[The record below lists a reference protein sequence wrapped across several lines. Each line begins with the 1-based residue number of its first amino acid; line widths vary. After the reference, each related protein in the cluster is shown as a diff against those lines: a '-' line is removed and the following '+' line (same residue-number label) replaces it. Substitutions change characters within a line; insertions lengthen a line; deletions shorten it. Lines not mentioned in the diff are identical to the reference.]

1 MVQPVASPS
10 SPSVRLTAFEL
21 PTITHLVHLH
31 HDALYRYAFRL
42 TGSAPDAEDLL
53 QQTFLSAHRNLEQLR
68 NVSHAKAWLY
78 TILRNAYLKQLR
90 HRDRYHVEL
99 AEELDVPQQEP
110 QQSWFDEE
118 RLQSAVRCLPEA
130 NRVVVMMFYFEELS
144 YRSIGPAIGSEVSRA
159 ALLAIALASVFI
171 ILYVAWAFRQVS
183 HPFRFGA
190 CAVSALVHDVF
201 VVISFVAI
209 MYFVAGW
216 EINALFLTAVLTVI
230 GYSVNDTIVVF
241 DRIRENS
248 KRHRS
253 ESLTTISNRSILETA
268 QRSIATV
275 VTTLLPLIAIL
286 ILGGPTL
293 RQFMATLIIGLISGG
308 YSSIFNATALLVSW
322 EERSF
327 FPRKQQTNGMSDSS
341 AAMA

>member
-1 MVQPVASPS
+1 MTSQERPEQVDQ
-10 SPSVRLTAFEL
+10 FEL

-144 YRSIGPAIGSEVSRA
+144 YREIADQLGIALGTVMSRLSRGK
-159 ALLAIALASVFI
+159 ALLRRELAE
-171 ILYVAWAFRQVS
+171 
-183 HPFRFGA
+183 PPG
-190 CAVSALVHDVF
+190 SAP
-201 VVISFVAI
+201 
-209 MYFVAGW
+209 
-216 EINALFLTAVLTVI
+216 
-230 GYSVNDTIVVF
+230 
-241 DRIRENS
+241 
-248 KRHRS
+248 
-253 ESLTTISNRSILETA
+253 NR
-268 QRSIATV
+268 
-275 VTTLLPLIAIL
+275 
-286 ILGGPTL
+286 GPST
-293 RQFMATLIIGLISGG
+293 
-308 YSSIFNATALLVSW
+308 
-322 EERSF
+322 
-327 FPRKQQTNGMSDSS
+327 KQGSQS
-341 AAMA
+341 